1 MEAVQLPGV
10 TLIHCPRF
18 TGVKQSGSTIVLY
31 IFSLVCR
38 LMPLLFQALTC
49 SLPNAALAFAILVLT
64 SSSMTFLDSV
74 QPKYANLFT
83 TFSLWPLA
91 VTLGSMYGFP
101 ELADALLQSF

>member
-10 TLIHCPRF
+10 TLVHCQRF

-49 SLPNAALAFAILVLT
+49 SLPNATLAFAIPVLT
-64 SSSMTFLDSV
+64 LSSMTTFVDSV

-83 TFSLWPLA
+83 KFSLWPLA
-91 VTLGSMYGFP
+91 
-101 ELADALLQSF
+101 